1 MATRTILTQLPLS
14 TMHMVPS
21 LSTLD
26 STHILDLAPTPLGSA
41 DFDLFG
47 LHVEDLDQEHKASFE
62 EITLDFEQQH
72 RDSLD
77 VLAQNPFLLQLD
89 EGEGYASAF
98 TPAVV
103 KRSVVKRAST
113 SHDTAIVK
121 MEHAAKYQS
130 ASSTPIRQVQKIQNA
145 GHASPKTK
153 KSRNNPGRKPKRILK
168 DEHSTSKRK
177 RSRMPE
183 AEQKRRNC
191 ESAKR
196 SRLKKMKELEE
207 AKAKVDRME
216 LELQCWKKKWT
227 QMKELGCDLAFHWA
241 SNPNCQCA
249 ALCRSKLKKLLEPP
263 VFK

>member
-1 MATRTILTQLPLS
+1 MQL
-14 TMHMVPS
+14 
-21 LSTLD
+21 D
-26 STHILDLAPTPLGSA
+26 
-41 DFDLFG
+41 
-47 LHVEDLDQEHKASFE
+47 
-62 EITLDFEQQH
+62 
-72 RDSLD
+72 
-77 VLAQNPFLLQLD
+77 D
-89 EGEGYASAF
+89 EGEVNASAF

-103 KRSVVKRAST
+103 KRAST
-113 SHDTAIVK
+113 SHDTGVVK
-121 MEHAAKYQS
+121 MEHAAKCQS
-130 ASSTPIRQVQKIQNA
+130 ASSTPIRKAQKLKNT

-153 KSRNNPGRKPKRILK
+153 KSRNKFGRKSKRIVK

-207 AKAKVDRME
+207 AKAKADRME
-216 LELQCWKKKWT
+216 LELQCWKKKWA
-227 QMKELGCDLAFHWA
+227 QMKELGCDLALHWA
-241 SNPNCQCA
+241 SKPNCQCA